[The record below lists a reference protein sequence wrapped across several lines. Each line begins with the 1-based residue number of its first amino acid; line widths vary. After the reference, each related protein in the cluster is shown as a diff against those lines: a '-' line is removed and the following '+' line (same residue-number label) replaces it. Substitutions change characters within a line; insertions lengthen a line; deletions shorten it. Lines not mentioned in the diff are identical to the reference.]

1 MMTFRS
7 FDLVLTIA
15 VAVAVGLL
23 GAFDVVGTAVTG
35 GVTLTTLGLLA
46 IGSLHG
52 RSSLGALTRSVTEL
66 GRNLDDRT
74 SADRLLTPSTSGGDL
89 DLAAAADIRVVGV
102 TLARTIRNQYATLQ
116 QRLDAGATVRIALI
130 APQAATLAEA
140 ARRSTMADQPAIFA
154 HRLRTTLDL
163 LDDLAARTAAGPGRL
178 EVRLLDF
185 VPAFGVVAVDA
196 QAPNGRVH
204 VDIYSHRGGSPEP
217 TLPLHADR
225 DGRWFRHFTA
235 EFDRVWE
242 AGAGYRAG
250 EQVSR

>member
-1 MMTFRS
+1 MFRVL
-7 FDLVLTIA
+7 DLVLTIA
-15 VAVAVGLL
+15 VAIAVGLL
-23 GAFDVVGTAVTG
+23 GAFDLVGATITG

-46 IGSLHG
+46 ASSLHG

-66 GRNLDDRT
+66 GRNLGDHA
-74 SADRLLTPSTSGGDL
+74 SADRLLTPSTSGIDL
-89 DLAAAADIRVVGV
+89 DLAAAGDIRVVGV
-102 TLARTIRNQYATLQ
+102 TLARTIRNHHAALR
-116 QRLDAGATVRIALI
+116 QRLDSGATVRIALI

-163 LDDLAARTAAGPGRL
+163 LDDLAGRTAAGPGRL
-178 EVRLLDF
+178 QVRLLDF
-185 VPAFGVVAVDA
+185 VPAFGLVAVDA
-196 QAPNGRVH
+196 EAPDGQVR
-204 VDIYSHRGGSPEP
+204 VDIYSHRGGTSEP

-225 DGRWFRHFTA
+225 DVRWFRHFVA

-242 AGAGYRAG
+242 AGTCYRAG